1 MLLCGATMTFA
12 QQNEPVYTERLDS
25 VTEDGNLIRK
35 VDYADNGDFTYRHYD
50 ENMLLGAMDKYN
62 KYKNCLSQY
71 CDASRNGELRPYRK
85 DEYEYD
91 SDGNLTK
98 SVSVEYKFP
107 FWDDYTIEV
116 KEKNVDEVS
125 KRIVEYTKNFTSDS
139 VLYEVVKSEYDE
151 KGQLL
156 NRMSQSVDEYG
167 NFSLSEGLTMTY
179 TTSGKLKTEEFD
191 YGSQQIIWEYVYDK
205 DDKLDVWNT
214 YLQVGG
220 EKMLTGYNIYD
231 EKGYYCIEEKNEK
244 GVVNKYHY
252 TYDSNGRL
260 SEYIECV
267 MVGEDEIKTKKVVFT
282 DMTMFD
288 GRPYCV
294 SEHFVTED
302 NGDTWLPIA
311 RYIQFPQKLI
321 NGKTNEDYHNLGPTN
336 ILGIGYDYLNE
347 NDYDMYDVEIVDGN
361 PVYTEKTSYR
371 FNSKGDMICSEYYK
385 LEDNN
390 FVLSGKNT
398 YVYDENTLCSTIA
411 GYNGYYYKLLCVV
424 STDGSGN
431 ETYRTTYHYSPYTTT
446 GITSV
451 ASSSDKAQ
459 AIYNLN
465 GQKVSSTQSGQIYI
479 KDGKKFI
486 AK

>member
-1 MLLCGATMTFA
+1 MTFA

-50 ENMLLGAMDKYN
+50 EDRLLVSMNKYN
-62 KYKNCLSQY
+62 KYKKCLSQY
-71 CDASRNGELRPYRK
+71 YDFSINGELCPYTK

-98 SVSVEYKFP
+98 SVSVMYKFP
-107 FWDDYTIEV
+107 WLDNYIIEV
-116 KEKNVDEVS
+116 IEKNVDEVS
-125 KRIVEYTKNFTSDS
+125 KCIVEYTKHFTPDS
-139 VLYEVVKSEYDE
+139 VLYQVVKSEYDE
-151 KGQLL
+151 KGRLL
-156 NRMSQSVDEYG
+156 NRLCQSVDEHG
-167 NFSLSEGLTMTY
+167 NFTLFEGQTMTY
-179 TTSGKLKTEEFD
+179 TASGEMKTAEFD
-191 YGSQQIIWEYVYDK
+191 YGSQQQILEYIYDK

-220 EKMLTGYNIYD
+220 EKMLKGYHIYD
-231 EKGYYCIEEKNEK
+231 ENGYYCIEEKNEK

-302 NGDTWLPIA
+302 NGDTWLPTA
-311 RYIQFPQKLI
+311 RYIQFPKKLI
-321 NGKTNEDYHNLGPTN
+321 NGKTNEDYHNLGPTD
-336 ILGIGYDYLNE
+336 ILQIRYDYLNE
-347 NDYDMYDVEIVDGN
+347 NDYDLYDIDIVDGN
-361 PVYTEKTSYR
+361 PVYTSKSSYR
-371 FNSKGDMICSEYYK
+371 YNSKGDRICYEFYK
-385 LEDNN
+385 FEDNN
-390 FVLSGKNT
+390 FVLDSRDS
-398 YVYDENTLCSTIA
+398 YFYDENTLCSTIA
-411 GYNGYYYKLLCVV
+411 GYNGYYYKLLYIV

-479 KDGKKFI
+479 QNGKKFI